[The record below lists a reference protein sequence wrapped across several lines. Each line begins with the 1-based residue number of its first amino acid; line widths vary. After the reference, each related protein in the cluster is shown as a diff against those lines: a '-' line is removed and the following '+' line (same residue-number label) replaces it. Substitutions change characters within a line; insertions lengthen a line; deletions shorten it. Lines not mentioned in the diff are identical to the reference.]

1 MNAIMKKTVK
11 DIEIENIYPV
21 LDKAKYAKM
30 DAQGRRQV
38 FASMYAMKKV
48 MTDYNGYQQ
57 ELVKR
62 LRPENAEEIARLVD
76 EFNAMPQGGRESAI
90 KEKKYADAL
99 KANYD
104 FSTEVQKCLAEKE
117 SELDFAVLSDEAF
130 DALCDS
136 NPDWN
141 FGQLMALREILC
153 DAPEKASD
161 GKEVQE

>member
-1 MNAIMKKTVK
+1 MKKTVK

-38 FASMYAMKKV
+38 FAAMYAMKKV
-48 MTDYNGYQQ
+48 MTDYNSYRE

-76 EFNAMPQGGRESAI
+76 EFNAMPQGERESAI
-90 KEKKYADAL
+90 NDKKYADAL
-99 KANYD
+99 KANLE
-104 FSTEVQKCLAEKE
+104 FSNEVQKCLFEKE
-117 SELDFAVLSDEAF
+117 SELDFAPLSDEAF

-136 NPDWN
+136 NPDWD
-141 FGQLMALREILC
+141 FGQLIAIKELLC
-153 DAPEKASD
+153 ED
-161 GKEVQE
+161 GKEVTE

>member
-1 MNAIMKKTVK
+1 MKQKVK
-11 DIEIENIYPV
+11 DILVENIYNV
-21 LDKAKYAKM
+21 LDGAKCDKM
-30 DAQGRRQV
+30 DAQGRRSV
-38 FASMYAMKKV
+38 FAAMYAMKKV
-48 MTDYNGYQQ
+48 KADFEGYQQ

-62 LRPENAEEIARLVD
+62 LRPDNAEEIARLVD
-76 EFNAMPQGGRESAI
+76 EFNAMPQEEKETAV

-136 NPDWN
+136 NPGWN
-141 FGQLMALREILC
+141 FGQLMTLKELLC
-153 DAPEKASD
+153 DRQKDE
-161 GKEVQE
+161 KEVQE